1 MPRRGAENAETQ
13 EGEGHAKVRHAL
25 HPLSGLSDTCTCT
38 DDKAINLHVYVIN
51 HARKILWIGW
61 IGVCEFLCLLMTQ
74 TRHYLDWLA
83 GYW

>member
-51 HARKILWIGW
+51 HARKIL
-61 IGVCEFLCLLMTQ
+61 
-74 TRHYLDWLA
+74 
-83 GYW
+83 